1 MAENWFQP
9 IAMYGVSTL
18 HAFLIRGECFSSEIE
33 SLPHVGA
40 HKRFNDLTAVV
51 PLTYNRHVPLTL

>member
-51 PLTYNRHVPLTL
+51 PLTLK